1 MGVYDRDYYRDEQRP
16 PGVQFGGQMLVT
28 KLVIVTAALYLLNKF
43 AGENNWLMLDALAV
57 EPSVLEKPWLLWKL
71 VTYGFAHD
79 PLSIGHVFWNMFGLW
94 IFGRDIETVY
104 GPKEFLRIYL
114 FALVLGSLV
123 WCLREY
129 FSSDPDTWGPL
140 IGASGA
146 VTAVILLFV
155 FHYPKRTILLFL
167 VLPVPAWVVGVMI
180 IGGNVY
186 NTLFASAAQDV
197 AFDVHLVGAAFA
209 ICYYRFGWNI
219 GRLLPGSGGG
229 GFSAPRLKRRPKLKI
244 HDPDGQYEKQDEEA
258 DRILAK
264 VNREG
269 MDSLTS
275 KERRIL
281 EEYSRRMRKKH
292 K

>member
-123 WCLREY
+123 WCLREN

-229 GFSAPRLKRRPKLKI
+229 GAFPRRGAAAVAP
-244 HDPDGQYEKQDEEA
+244 
-258 DRILAK
+258 
-264 VNREG
+264 
-269 MDSLTS
+269 
-275 KERRIL
+275 
-281 EEYSRRMRKKH
+281 
-292 K
+292 